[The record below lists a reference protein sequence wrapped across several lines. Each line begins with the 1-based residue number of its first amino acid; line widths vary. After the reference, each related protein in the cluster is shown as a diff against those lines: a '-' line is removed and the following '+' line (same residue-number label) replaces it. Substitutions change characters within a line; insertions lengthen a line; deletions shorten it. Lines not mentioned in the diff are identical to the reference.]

1 VSLDALL
8 IIAPSRYVDEILG
21 CIRNKGVAI
30 DIVGEVKEGKG
41 TELIVGGEIRDFTPR
56 FRESAYTPIKK
67 LVSEKTPR
75 NFEAMKRA
83 VDKVA
88 AQAVERKR
96 RVVARLSR
104 K

>member
-1 VSLDALL
+1 L
-8 IIAPSRYVDEILG
+8 IAD
-21 CIRNKGVAI
+21 
-30 DIVGEVKEGKG
+30 
-41 TELIVGGEIRDFTPR
+41 GEIRDFTPR

-67 LVSEKTPR
+67 LVGEKTPQ

-83 VDKVA
+83 VDKAA

-96 RVVARLSR
+96 RVVDILRG